1 MTIRVLLADDQR
13 MVRTGFRYILDAEP
27 DIEVVAEAGDGI
39 EALRLAGHHRPD
51 VCLLDIRMP
60 GITGLDV
67 TRRLAGPGV
76 ADPLRVIVVTTF
88 DLDEYVHE
96 ALHGGAA
103 GFLLKDAGPIMLIEA
118 VRAAAR
124 GEAMVSPQITVRLLR
139 HFTADRGRLPLP
151 RAGGHPLSE
160 RELATVQAAAEGLTN
175 AEIAERLHISLGT
188 VKKHLAG
195 AQLKLD
201 VRNRVELAAWA
212 YRHGHMDGPSR
223 TPEHR

>member
-1 MTIRVLLADDQR
+1 

-103 GFLLKDAGPIMLIEA
+103 GFLLKDAGPTMLIEA

-124 GEAMVSPQITVRLLR
+124 GEAMVSPQVTVRLLR
-139 HFTADRGRLPLP
+139 HFTAGRGRLPLP
-151 RAGGHPLSE
+151 GTGGHPLSE
-160 RELATVQAAAEGLTN
+160 RELATVQAAAQGLTN
-175 AEIAERLHISLGT
+175 AEIAGRLHISLGT

-212 YRHGHMDGPSR
+212 YRHGHMDGPSPA
-223 TPEHR
+223 PEHR

>member
-39 EALRLAGHHRPD
+39 EALRLAEQHRPD

-60 GITGLDV
+60 GLTGLDV

-76 ADPLRVIVVTTF
+76 PDPLRVIVVTTF

-103 GFLLKDAGPIMLIEA
+103 GFLLKDAGPVMLIEA

-139 HFTADRGRLPLP
+139 HFTSR
-151 RAGGHPLSE
+151 RAAPPARHPLTD
-160 RELATVQAAAEGLTN
+160 RELATVRAAATGLTN
-175 AEIAERLHISLGT
+175 PEIADRLYISLGT
-188 VKKHLAG
+188 VKKHLAA
-195 AQLKLD
+195 AQLKLNL
-201 VRNRVELAAWA
+201 RNRVELAAWA
-212 YRHGHMDGPSR
+212 HRHGHLDDP
-223 TPEHR
+223 T